1 MPDIAE
7 LFTENPSLL
16 IYLFIGV
23 LVLFLIG
30 FVISKIVTGN
40 KKKKLRE
47 QNNMAELIFDA
58 TIRAASQFVT
68 DLQFMGYKIYSVNN
82 AAPVIAGKSI
92 FVPAGPCKIELEYI
106 DTDYGGRRRS
116 ITTIYEKQSLEF
128 ETKRDTQ
135 YRITFDQPSRSF
147 VHREN

>member
-1 MPDIAE
+1 MPDFAE
-7 LFTENPSLL
+7 LFANNPLL
-16 IYLFIGV
+16 FVYLFTGV

-30 FVISKIVTGN
+30 FIISKIATNN

-47 QNNMAELIFDA
+47 QNNMAELVFDE

-92 FVPAGPCKIELEYI
+92 FVPAGSCKIELEYI
-106 DTDYGGRRRS
+106 DTDYASRRRS
-116 ITTIYEKQSLEF
+116 VTTIYEKQSLEF
-128 ETKRDTQ
+128 KTKRDTQ
-135 YRITFDQPSRSF
+135 YRIAFDKNSGRF
-147 VHREN
+147 VYKQN